1 MKTYEYKGFTV
12 DAKVNRGLVE
22 ASTVKEA
29 REKLALQGVL
39 AEHIQTTGRRL
50 RFPVAIRAIVYRELS
65 ALLRAGV
72 PLSRALEILIDSPH
86 TRGVRALLAG
96 VRDRVREGVSL
107 AEAIFEASQSV
118 VEYEKSVLVT
128 GETAGTIADVLERL
142 ADYLEEQDRL
152 KERIRS
158 ALIYP
163 SIVVL
168 LGLCVAGVM
177 LGVLV
182 PRAREL
188 LVESGQPLP
197 FLTQWTI
204 GFANVF
210 YALGPM
216 LIVVII
222 LVVFGYRF
230 YVKRNDRF
238 RIRLDQ
244 LSFTWPVWGR
254 GYVLL
259 VCMRFSR
266 TLAVLLQ
273 GGVSLLESV
282 RLAGKATGSSWVNAM
297 VEAQADAVRHG
308 ARLSQAIA
316 RIPPLADTLP
326 GWIQIGE
333 ESGDVTGMMEHAGA
347 RYKERWERFLS
358 RALVLLE
365 PLLML
370 LIGAFVLIITLSL
383 LLPIIAITKSVG

>member
-12 DAKVNRGLVE
+12 DGKVNRGLVE

-29 REKLALQGVL
+29 REKLASQGVL
-39 AEHIQTTGRRL
+39 AERIQTTGRRL
-50 RFPVAIRAIVYRELS
+50 RFPVAIRAVVYRELS

-86 TRGVRALLAG
+86 TRSARALLAG

-107 AEAIFEASQSV
+107 ADAISEASQSV
-118 VEYEKSVLVT
+118 ADYEQSVLVA
-128 GETAGTIADVLERL
+128 GEASATIADVLERL

-163 SIVVL
+163 SIVVA

-197 FLTQWTI
+197 VLTQWTI
-204 GFANVF
+204 GFANGF
-210 YALGPM
+210 YAWGPV
-216 LIVVII
+216 LILVII
-222 LVVFGYRF
+222 LAAFVCRVQ
-230 YVKRNDRF
+230 VKRNDRF

-244 LSFTWPVWGR
+244 FRFAWPLWGR

-282 RLAGKATGSSWVNAM
+282 RLAGKATGSSWVSAM
-297 VEAQADAVRHG
+297 VDAQADAVRHG

-316 RIPPLADTLP
+316 TIPPLADTLP
-326 GWIQIGE
+326 GWVQIGE
-333 ESGDVTGMMEHAGA
+333 ESGNVAGMMEHAGA
-347 RYKERWERFLS
+347 RYEERWERFLS

>member
-12 DAKVNRGLVE
+12 DGKVNRGLVE

-39 AEHIQTTGRRL
+39 AEHIQATGRRI

-72 PLSRALEILIDSPH
+72 PLSRALEILIDSPY
-86 TRGVRALLAG
+86 TRGARALLAG

-107 AEAIFEASQSV
+107 ADAIFEASQSV
-118 VEYEKSVLVT
+118 VEYEQSVLVT

-182 PRAREL
+182 PRAREI

-197 FLTQWTI
+197 LLTQWTI

-216 LIVVII
+216 LILVII
-222 LVVFGYRF
+222 LVALGYRF
-230 YVKRNDRF
+230 YVRRNDRF

-297 VEAQADAVRHG
+297 VEAQTDAVRHG

-370 LIGAFVLIITLSL
+370 LIGAFVLTITLSL
-383 LLPIIAITKSVG
+383 LLPIIAITRSVG